1 MEKDARG
8 VNISSRSFQII
19 PTIRRIRTVLLGV
32 LLYTNAQADPAYLI
46 ELLTRAES
54 AKLAARREWQALLH
68 YRPSAHG
75 EGVISDADDPRF
87 FLAPTGQ
94 TDPSTELA
102 ATLRAFFTREPV
114 GADPQPA
121 QCAFIA
127 RYRWLK
133 AELNFDHRRLP
144 LHSCERFQHWF
155 HELNAEAVTLIF
167 ASAYLNNPASLFGHT
182 LLRLDQRGQTEH
194 TRLLAYTIN
203 YAADDSDSNL
213 LMYAIDG
220 IAGGFK
226 GRFDVQPYY
235 QQVRVYSDLES
246 RDLWEYRLNLR
257 PAQLQ
262 RLLEHVWELRGIEFD
277 YYFFRENCAWQ
288 LLTLLE
294 VADPDLRLSEAF
306 TLWTLPADTIRQL
319 ARQPGLVGD
328 VIARPARGTSIQR
341 RYATLTSDERRRVR
355 RLWQHPNRAADP
367 EWTELA
373 PAQQALLLELALDQ
387 RQHHYA
393 SRQEPGDQSLPDAGT
408 HQLLNA
414 RQRLPVSA
422 PPMVIEPFATRPET
436 GHASRRLGVGLGQRE
451 GAAFVEFNARA
462 SYHDL
467 LEPEAGYTPDA
478 QIELLSLALRH
489 YPERSG
495 LALDRLTLLDITSL
509 PPFNTLMP
517 RPAWRIHAGWV
528 PLPREDDL
536 EGLAF
541 NLSGGLGLA
550 AETTWPWRILWFS
563 LPGLELDYH
572 RNLVND
578 YRASLGMTAG
588 LVLQPTSDWKVLA
601 SVTWL
606 DDPFGGQD
614 AGLRA
619 VITQNLALGS
629 DLSFRMDWR
638 YWVGITEFS
647 FGLRAYF

>member
-1 MEKDARG
+1 MAKDARG
-8 VNISSRSFQII
+8 SERIFTII

-32 LLYTNAQADPAYLI
+32 LLYTNAHADSVYLT

-54 AKLAARREWQALLH
+54 VGLAARREWQTLLH

-94 TDPSTELA
+94 TDPSAELA
-102 ATLRAFFTREPV
+102 ATLRAFFTHEPA

-133 AELNFDHRRLP
+133 AELNIDDRRLP
-144 LHSCERFQHWF
+144 PQPCERFQHWF
-155 HELNAEAVTLIF
+155 HELNTETATLIF

-213 LMYAIDG
+213 LMYAVDG
-220 IAGGFK
+220 VAGGFK

-294 VADPDLRLSEAF
+294 VADPDLRLSDAF
-306 TLWTLPADTIRQL
+306 TVWTLPADTIRQL
-319 ARQPGLVGD
+319 VQQPGLVGD
-328 VIARPARGTSIQR
+328 IIARPARGTAIQR
-341 RYATLTSDERRRVR
+341 RYATLTSNERRLAR
-355 RLWQHPNRAADP
+355 RLWQSPNVAADP
-367 EWTELA
+367 EFTQMA
-373 PAQQALLLELALDQ
+373 PARQALLLELALDQ
-387 RQHHYA
+387 RQHQYA
-393 SRQEPGDQSLPDAGT
+393 GRQEPGDKSPPDAGT
-408 HQLLNA
+408 YQLLSA
-414 RQRLPVSA
+414 RQKLPVSA
-422 PPMVIEPFATRPET
+422 PPVVIEPFATRPET
-436 GHASRRLGVGLGQRE
+436 GHASRRLGVGLGQRD

-467 LEPEAGYTPDA
+467 LEPDAGYTPDA

-489 YPERSG
+489 YPQRGG
-495 LALDRLTLLDITSL
+495 LELDRLTLLDITSL
-509 PPFNTLMP
+509 PPFNTLTP
-517 RPAWRIHAGWV
+517 RPAWRIHAGWM
-528 PLPREDDL
+528 PLPREDNLD
-536 EGLAF
+536 GLGF
-541 NLSGGLGLA
+541 NLSGGLGLV
-550 AETTWPWRILWFS
+550 AETVWPWRTLWFG

-572 RNLVND
+572 RDLAND
-578 YRASLGMTAG
+578 YRVNLGMTAG
-588 LVLQPTSDWKVLA
+588 LLLQPTTYWKVLT

-619 VITQNLALGS
+619 IITQNLVLEP
-629 DLSFRMDWR
+629 DLSFSMDWR
-638 YWVGITEFS
+638 YWAGVTEFS
-647 FGLRAYF
+647 LGLRAYF